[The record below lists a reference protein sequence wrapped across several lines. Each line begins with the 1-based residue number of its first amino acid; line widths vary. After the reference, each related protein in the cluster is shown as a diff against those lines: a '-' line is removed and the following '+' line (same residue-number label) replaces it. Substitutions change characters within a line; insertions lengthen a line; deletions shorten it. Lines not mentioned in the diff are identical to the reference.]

1 MDPIAAKKKLVARR
15 KYYIKR
21 LETLEGEYAQFPSPD
36 LKYKITRAAAVLDQV
51 NKDLSGL
58 LGPVDE
64 KTAVIEEDE
73 AIEETP
79 KAKAEEEAAAEAVI
93 AAVLVKKSKPKRD
106 ICEGLRDDEDLPPII
121 KRGRGR
127 PRKNQ

>member
-21 LETLEGEYAQFPSPD
+21 LETLEGEYAEFPSPD
-36 LKYKITRAAAVLDQV
+36 LKYKITRAAAVLEQV

-58 LGPVDE
+58 LSEAKAEDI
-64 KTAVIEEDE
+64 VIEEAPADVPAE
-73 AIEETP
+73 AIGEECDCAP
-79 KAKAEEEAAAEAVI
+79 
-93 AAVLVKKSKPKRD
+93 LVKKSKPKRD
-106 ICEGLRDDEDLPPII
+106 ICQGLRDNEDLPPII
-121 KRGRGR
+121 KKGRGR